1 MSWRRLGEAL
11 LVALAC
17 AGATFVA
24 LPERLALRPE
34 GPGWSRVRGAA
45 PRGVVT
51 EQAGLLLAGVD
62 RTRVLTVRVLA
73 EPATSQPGGGF
84 ELRIDREVEARVAV
98 ERARDLVVAAP
109 ATGVPALRV
118 ELLVNGPPLRLRGL
132 ELELGPRSPW
142 PAAAAA
148 ALALLVFVLAVRD
161 GRPAPLALALGAG
174 ALVAPF
180 ALLPLGFGLW
190 PLLWPRLLPALVLL
204 GTALVLGLRRA
215 PRAFAAD
222 LGLVLALVFG
232 SSVRL
237 LSVHSTGSFDTE
249 YWKAWMHR
257 TLEAG
262 VGQVYGPAEALPAGH
277 ALAQYRGQ
285 EPAWKYE
292 WHGRRFVV
300 DYPPLAMLSW
310 AGSYRLVER
319 FAPGLSPL
327 ERDSVAVKLPALF
340 GDLLSL
346 FVLLWGASP
355 HLRRGLVLGALY
367 WALPISWLSSA
378 LLGYYDGILPPFVVL
393 ALVLAGRGQ
402 ATGAG
407 VVLALATLIK
417 PTAAIVAP
425 AVALALW
432 RARVSLLRAAL
443 AGLAV
448 AAVVFAP
455 FVAAGT
461 LTTALVHNARLF
473 LQENLSGG
481 YPNLW
486 WLLGH
491 ALTWREHGLLGP
503 VDFAPVAL
511 LAPVPA
517 RLLGTALFALCAA
530 FLLRRQ
536 APGVRG
542 ACLTGAWLTLAYG
555 MLGVG
560 VHENHPHALFL
571 PLLLAG
577 LVTARLRWLFLG
589 AAVVYLGDML
599 ALSGLGRFH
608 GPRHLWLEPAAEAVG
623 RWRMGLGFDLTLLLA
638 LLHLAVFAWALRG
651 VRADGA
657 AVAAAEQSPPSTAP
671 SNLPWGRMTRP
682 AATSGGSAGLRVE
695 PSRRHP

>member
-1 MSWRRLGEAL
+1 VSRRGLGGAL
-11 LVALAC
+11 VVALAC

-34 GPGWSRVRGAA
+34 GLGWSRVRGAA

-51 EQAGLLLAGVD
+51 ERASLLLAGVD
-62 RTRVLTVRVLA
+62 RSRAVTVRVLA
-73 EPATSQPGGGF
+73 EPATSQPGGGL
-84 ELRIDREVEARVAV
+84 ELRVDRELEARLAL
-98 ERARDLVVAAP
+98 ERAREVVVAAP
-109 ATGVPALRV
+109 ATGAPALRV
-118 ELLVNGPPLRLRGL
+118 EVLVNGPPLRLRGL

-142 PAAAAA
+142 PAAVAA
-148 ALALLVFVLAVRD
+148 ALALLVWLLAVRG
-161 GRPAPLALALGAG
+161 GRPAPHALALGAG

-190 PLLWPRLLPALVLL
+190 PLLWPRLLPALLL
-204 GTALVLGLRRA
+204 LAAALALGLRRA
-215 PRAFAAD
+215 PRLFAAD
-222 LGLVLALVFG
+222 LALALALVFG

-237 LSVHSTGSFDTE
+237 LTVHSTGSFDTE

-262 VGQVYGPAEALPAGH
+262 VAQAYGPAEALPPGH

-285 EPAWKYE
+285 EPAWQYE
-292 WHGRRFVV
+292 WQGRRFVV

-319 FAPGLSPL
+319 LAPGLSPL
-327 ERDSVAVKLPALF
+327 ERDSLAVKLPALF

-346 FVLLWGASP
+346 LVLLWATRP
-355 HLRRGLVLGALY
+355 DFRRGLVLGALY

-402 ATGAG
+402 AAGAG
-407 VVLALATLIK
+407 AVLALATLIK

-432 RARVSLLRAAL
+432 RARASLLRGAL
-443 AGLAV
+443 AGLTV

-481 YPNLW
+481 YPNVW

-491 ALTWREHGLLGP
+491 ALTWREHGPLGP

-517 RLLGTALFALCAA
+517 RLVGTLLFALCAA

-536 APGVRG
+536 APGARG

-577 LVTARLRWLFLG
+577 LATARLRWLFVG
-589 AAVVYLGDML
+589 ASLVYLGDML

-608 GPRHLWLEPAAEAVG
+608 GPRHFWLEPAAEAVA
-623 RWRMGLGFDLTLLLA
+623 RWRMGLGVDLTLLLA

-651 VRADGA
+651 ARADGV
-657 AVAAAEQSPPSTAP
+657 AVAAEPPSPDA
-671 SNLPWGRMTRP
+671 
-682 AATSGGSAGLRVE
+682 GGGIS
-695 PSRRHP
+695 